1 MINPWHLPTRAQIGG
16 REYALHCDYRDVLEM
31 FSYFQDPDLPE
42 YLRWRIALALFYEE
56 QIPEEH
62 RQEAMAYLARFLNG
76 GEDAPQR
83 PSARLLDWQQDAQII
98 VADINK
104 VAGQEIRSLPFVHWW
119 TFLSW
124 FHAIGEGQLSTLISL
139 RQKLQKGKKLE
150 DWEKSYY
157 RENKQK
163 VDLSPHYSREE
174 LDYRAE
180 LETLLGEAPLPI
192 HNSK

>member
-1 MINPWHLPTRAQIGG
+1 MLSGWDLPTRAQIGG
-16 REYALHCDYRDVLEM
+16 REYTLHCDYRDVLEI

-42 YLRWRIALALFYEE
+42 HLRWRIALALFFEGD
-56 QIPEEH
+56 IPEEH
-62 RQEAMAYLARFLNG
+62 RQEAMAYLTKFLNG
-76 GEDAPQR
+76 GEVTPQTPAP
-83 PSARLLDWQQDAQII
+83 RLLDWQQDAQVI

-150 DWEKSYY
+150 DWEKAYY
-157 RENKQK
+157 RENKSR
-163 VDLSPHYSREE
+163 VDLPKRYSK
-174 LDYRAE
+174 AE
-180 LETLLGEAPLPI
+180 QLEQERLKKLLG
-192 HNSK
+192 